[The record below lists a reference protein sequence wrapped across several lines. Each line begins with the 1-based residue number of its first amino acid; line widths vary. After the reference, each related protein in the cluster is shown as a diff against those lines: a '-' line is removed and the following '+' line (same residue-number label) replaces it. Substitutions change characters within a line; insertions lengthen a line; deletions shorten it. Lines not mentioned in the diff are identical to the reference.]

1 MNALSLTVLLTPE
14 GRLIVRLERASEWFT
29 AEVPFEPVDALA
41 DMLVA
46 LRRSRPSASLVRAVS
61 EALGQVVF
69 AGAVGRAFLEA
80 FADDPHLQVLFAC
93 DPRLA
98 DWPWELARA
107 PETGLVPVL
116 EGASWIRLSG
126 APLADGE
133 YSRRGV
139 LALPGE
145 ARARHLE
152 SLQAA
157 TRPLGR
163 KLGVD
168 VFPLEPVTGPA
179 LRRTLERSGLFMHLE
194 VDATDESVL
203 LDDGYVPLDR
213 LGLSPHLWLLVL
225 GGGEV
230 SSPLVARARALGVG
244 AIIAWQLPLE
254 PAAAAAFVREL
265 YRGLATGT
273 SIAESVQRA
282 RRALVRFVGPDA
294 AAWAAPVVWSAPAAS
309 PEHVPALR
317 PFPPLE
323 ADTARREPGA
333 TLFGAVTPES
343 DAVSASAESWSA
355 PSVVSASRGHAWP
368 QPVAVFVH
376 ETIRAVRE
384 VGASAELEARV
395 STLRALGGHTM
406 LTDAGPADL
415 SPAERTRWL
424 ADRLVTALGHPDEPL
439 ALPSSRDTLDRGIET
454 SAALAGVPR
463 ADARRLALAL
473 LTGPAVLVTG
483 YDAPTRALL
492 VEAVAAVLYDHT
504 VTLLPE
510 GPAHLWLDEALLS
523 NWRREDLDTLQLQA
537 TPARRMPVVAGNP
550 LTGYDVRAGVW
561 VLAHAVGPHDL
572 TALSRL
578 ALGLE
583 RLEHV
588 TRRADGRAQRVP
600 VPQDFRLVVS
610 ADERPSAWPASYAHV
625 ALGLHAEA
633 CDPASLRLRWDELRR
648 ARFGP
653 VADADELQQVQAIR
667 ELLCEVYSALTLIH
681 ALPRR
686 AFDGAFLAATCL
698 SGTTLEVVDLACEST
713 VPGAFYGA
721 PLETRRRASGLLQ
734 ERGLVRTAR
743 LVDLD
748 P

>member
-41 DMLVA
+41 DMLLA
-46 LRRSRPSASLVRAVS
+46 LRRSRPSSSLVRAVS
-61 EALGQVVF
+61 DALGQVVF
-69 AGAVGRAFLEA
+69 AGAVGRAFLDT
-80 FADDPHLQVLFAC
+80 FAEDPHLQVLFAC

-107 PETGLVPVL
+107 PESGLMPVL
-116 EGASWIRLSG
+116 EGVSWVRLSG

-194 VDATDESVL
+194 VDATDEGVL

-244 AIIAWQLPLE
+244 TVIAWQLPLE

-265 YRGLATGT
+265 YRGLATGA

-294 AAWAAPVVWSAPAAS
+294 AGWAAPVLWSAPAANLAN
-309 PEHVPALR
+309 VPALL
-317 PFPPLE
+317 PFPPPD
-323 ADTARREPGA
+323 AVAARREPGVA
-333 TLFGAVTPES
+333 LLGASGSER
-343 DAVSASAESWSA
+343 DAASASAESWST
-355 PSVVSASRGHAWP
+355 PNVVSATRSHAWP
-368 QPVAVFVH
+368 QPVAAFVH
-376 ETIRAVRE
+376 ETIRAIRE
-384 VGASAELEARV
+384 VGVSAELNARV

-406 LTDAGPADL
+406 LTETGPGEL

-439 ALPSSRDTLDRGIET
+439 GLPTSRDTLDLGVEAA
-454 SAALAGVPR
+454 AALAGVPR
-463 ADARRLALAL
+463 AEARRLALAL
-473 LTGPAVLVTG
+473 LTGPAVLITG
-483 YDAPTRALL
+483 YDAPTRARL
-492 VEAVAAVLYDHT
+492 VEAVAAVLYDHAVT
-504 VTLLPE
+504 VLPA

-523 NWRREDLDTLQLQA
+523 NWRREDVDTLQFQA

-550 LTGYDVRAGVW
+550 VAGYEVRAGVW
-561 VLAHAVGPHDL
+561 VLAHAIDADDL

-600 VPQDFRLVVS
+600 VPQDFRFVVS
-610 ADERPSAWPASYAHV
+610 AETRPTSWPASYAHV
-625 ALGLHAEA
+625 ALGLRPEA
-633 CDPASLRLRWDELRR
+633 SDAASLRLRWDELRR
-648 ARFGP
+648 ARFRP
-653 VADADELQQVQAIR
+653 IADADELQQAQAIG
-667 ELLCEVYSALTLIH
+667 ELLCEVYSTLTLIH
-681 ALPRR
+681 PLPRR

-713 VPGAFYGA
+713 VPGTFHGA
-721 PLETRRRASGLLQ
+721 SVEARRRAAGLLE